1 MLRYCDILDDS
12 SMILKDYA
20 TVLEASEV
28 LCVHPETVKRLC
40 RRGQITANK
49 LGNTWL
55 INRETLAFFANNICA
70 LAFPG
75 ATASFVCVDSEF
87 EPFDILVPPTC
98 FSD

>member
-1 MLRYCDILDDS
+1 MLRYCDILYDT

-55 INRETLAFFANNICA
+55 INRETLAFFAINY
-70 LAFPG
+70 
-75 ATASFVCVDSEF
+75 DSNAGRPKRSEL
-87 EPFDILVPPTC
+87 PFNKGG
-98 FSD
+98 